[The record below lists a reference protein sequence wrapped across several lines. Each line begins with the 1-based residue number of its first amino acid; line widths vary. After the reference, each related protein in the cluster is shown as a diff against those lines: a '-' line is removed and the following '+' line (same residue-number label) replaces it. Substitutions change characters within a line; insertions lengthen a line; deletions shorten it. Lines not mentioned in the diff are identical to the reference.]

1 MNASTNAVRRSLFAV
16 LGFVCLTCAG
26 TPRGADPQGG
36 KEGGSGMTGDLSGID
51 HVIVGINDLQG
62 GIEELER
69 LTGVRA
75 VYGGAHPGRGTHN
88 ALMSLG
94 GAQYLE
100 ILAPNPEDEGS
111 TPWIGGLGN
120 LTFLTPV
127 GWAAR
132 ADDLPALQQS
142 LKTQGVET
150 GEIRPGARNRP
161 DGTRL
166 GWKTLD
172 LAAPASPLL
181 PFFIEWDP
189 GSAHPSETS
198 PQGCRLTGFVLHDPA
213 PGALRKPLQAAGLQ
227 VEVREAKESGIRISL
242 ACPKGTVELR

>member
-1 MNASTNAVRRSLFAV
+1 MKASLKTARRGLAAV
-16 LGFVCLTCAG
+16 LGFVCFACAG
-26 TPRGADPQGG
+26 GPRGVEPQEG
-36 KEGGSGMTGDLSGID
+36 KEGGSAMTADLSGVD
-51 HVIVGINDLQG
+51 HVILGVNDLQR

-88 ALMSLG
+88 ALISLG

-100 ILAPNPEDEGS
+100 ILAPNPEDAGS
-111 TPWIGGLGN
+111 TPWIGQLET
-120 LTFLTPV
+120 LASLTPV

-132 ADDLPALQQS
+132 SHDLAALQQS
-142 LKTQGVET
+142 LKSEGIET

-166 GWKTLD
+166 AWKTLD
-172 LAAPASPLL
+172 LTAPSPLL

-189 GSAHPSETS
+189 AGAHPSATS

-213 PGALRKPLQAAGLQ
+213 PEPLRKPLQAAGLG
-227 VEVREAKESGIRISL
+227 VEVRQAEKPGLWISM
-242 ACPKGTVELR
+242 ACPKGEVELR